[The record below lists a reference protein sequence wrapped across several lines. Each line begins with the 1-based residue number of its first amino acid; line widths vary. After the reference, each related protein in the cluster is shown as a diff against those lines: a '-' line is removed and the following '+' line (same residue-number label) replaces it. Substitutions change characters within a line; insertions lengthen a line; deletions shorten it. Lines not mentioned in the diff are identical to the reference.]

1 MQNTKSTNTR
11 ARNTFLNTVAG
22 VTAKLVNI
30 AAGLV
35 MRWVFIYTLGEE
47 YLGVKGLFTSVLT
60 MLSFAELGL
69 SGAITYAMYKP
80 VAEGNNQRIAAL
92 LNFYKTAYRMVAASV
107 MVLGLALLPFM
118 HIIVPPDK
126 VSPEIYR
133 QIYLI
138 YILYVANTAIS
149 YLLIYKTTLL
159 TAHQEHRYVS
169 RVQTIFSVI
178 RVTVECIT
186 LFIFKNFIVY
196 LVLGILIT
204 RGQNWVTSR
213 YAEKR
218 YPELKEHSD
227 AQLTAE
233 EKKKLLR
240 DVGAKMLYK
249 VSNALMHGCDN
260 VIISAVFGSTMVGYV
275 DNYTMVT
282 KRVNNLVNQFY
293 NSASPSIGNLAA
305 QSDSQRQYSTFRM
318 LHFTAFW
325 VCCFAATSFITLL
338 NPFIG
343 LWLGDSFQLSA
354 LFVLVVTFQF
364 YINSMIHP
372 VSAFRDTNG
381 LFVQGR
387 FRPVV
392 MACINIGLSILFA
405 LHFRDTDV
413 QMGIIGV
420 KAATS
425 IAQILTMQWFDPM
438 LVFKRVFKVSLLK
451 YYRNWFIF
459 FFLTAGSCALTWYI
473 STFINFGS
481 TFLTFGTKMLL
492 CLIIPNTIV
501 VLFYHRTEEFRQLM
515 ATLKRIYKKKRG
527 KKKAAPKAV
536 SAE

>member
-1 MQNTKSTNTR
+1 MAKNKNSRAKNTLMNT
-11 ARNTFLNTVAG
+11 AAG
-22 VTAKLVNI
+22 VAAKVINI
-30 AAGLV
+30 GAGLV

-69 SGAITYAMYKP
+69 SGAIAYAMYKP
-80 VAEGNNQRIAAL
+80 VAEEDNRRLAAL
-92 LNFYKTAYRMVAASV
+92 LNFYKTAYRVVALMV
-107 MVLGLALLPFM
+107 MGLGLALLPFM
-118 HIIVPPDK
+118 SIIVPPDK

-138 YILYVANTAIS
+138 YILYVANSAVS

-169 RVQTIFSVI
+169 RVQSVFSII
-178 RVTVECIT
+178 RVVLECVT
-186 LFIFKNFIVY
+186 LFIFRNFIVY

-204 RGQNWVTSR
+204 RTQNWVTSR

-218 YPELKEHSD
+218 YPEVMQYKDER
-227 AQLTAE
+227 LTKP

-240 DVGAKMLYK
+240 DVSAKMMYK
-249 VSNALMHGCDN
+249 VSNSLMNGCDN
-260 VIISAVFGSTMVGYV
+260 VVISSVFGSTMVGYV

-305 QSDSQRQYSTFRM
+305 QSDSERQYGTFRM

-325 VCCFAATSFITLL
+325 ACCFAATSFVALL
-338 NPFIG
+338 NPFVA
-343 LWLGDSFQLSA
+343 LWLGDKFKLSW

-372 VSAFRDTNG
+372 VSAFRDSNG

-387 FRPVV
+387 FRPVI
-392 MACINIGLSILFA
+392 MAVLNIGLSLAFA
-405 LHFRDTDV
+405 LYYKDTDV

-425 IAQILTMQWFDPM
+425 IAQILTMQWFDPW
-438 LVFKRVFKVSLLK
+438 LIFKRVFNVSLTK
-451 YYRNWFIF
+451 YFKRWFLYFGI
-459 FFLTAGSCALTWYI
+459 TVGCSALTWFACSLIPEMNKYL
-473 STFINFGS
+473 SFGIR
-481 TFLTFGTKMLL
+481 MCL
-492 CLIIPNTIV
+492 CLLIPNAAVI
-501 VLFYHRTEEFRQLM
+501 LIFRRTAEFRQLM
-515 ATLKRIYKKKRG
+515 QTLARVVKKKK
-527 KKKAAPKAV
+527 KKKAA
-536 SAE
+536 SAAEAQ